1 MENVVVDHLSR
12 LTIAHNT
19 HDLPIFDEFPEE
31 SLLAVDSAPWL
42 AHIANF
48 LVIGELPTEWKAQ
61 DKKFFHEK
69 KSIPTTERSL
79 ICSNIMMIK

>member
-1 MENVVVDHLSR
+1 MENVVADHLSK

-19 HDLPIFDEFPEE
+19 HNPPIYDVFLEE
-31 SLLAVDSAPWL
+31 SLLTMDSAPWF

-48 LVIGELPTEWKAQ
+48 LVTWELPTEWKAQ

-69 KSIPTTERSL
+69 VHSYYWEEPYLFKY
-79 ICSNIMMIK
+79 CAD